1 MKMKSSFSK
10 GAVAVALAAFL
21 APTLSFAG
29 DVNIN
34 NTKRRIMVNGVSVAV
49 PDDHTTGTER
59 AVVGFTVPVVPF
71 NVCTTTNG
79 NCATQAD
86 VSTAVINQS
95 GGNWCG
101 AVWNAGGNGWRN
113 QFKCQGRDIVS
124 YLPTQV
130 YVPAQPAYCVG
141 VETEICYPATPGYYT
156 TQQIAQFFCPSGF
169 AFTSFSQILGEAGY
183 TCAKV

>member
-1 MKMKSSFSK
+1 MKMSSSLSK
-10 GAVAVALAAFL
+10 CAVAVALAAFL

-59 AVVGFTVPVVPF
+59 AVVGITVPPLPL
-71 NVCTTTNG
+71 NVCTSTNG

-101 AVWNAGGNGWRN
+101 AVWNGGGNGWRN
-113 QFKCQGRDIVS
+113 QFKCQGRDIIS
-124 YLPTQV
+124 YVPTQV
-130 YVPAQPAYCVG
+130 YVPPT
-141 VETEICYPATPGYYT
+141 EEICGPESGFCTPATPGGYV
-156 TQQIAQFFCPSGF
+156 TQQVAQAYCPTGT

-183 TCAKV
+183 TCARI